1 LEQANIAKSDPAFL
15 TNSGNGC
22 RKTEGQAMRSYP
34 TIGDILEARERIKP
48 HIRHTPLLRAEK
60 MEGAVCCQLYLKPE
74 MLQITGAFKIRGAL
88 NKMLS
93 LPRDAIANGVIASSS
108 GNHAQGLSYAARM
121 LGVKVVLVLPVTTPK
136 IKIANTQAL
145 GAEVILF
152 DGDTA
157 ARWKRV
163 YEIAAENNYATVHG
177 FEDPLVMAG
186 QGTIGCE
193 ILEDL
198 EDVDA
203 VIVPLGGGGLISG
216 IATAIKETKPSV
228 RVIGAEPA
236 LTPKYYQSRING
248 ERTPL
253 PLKNT
258 IADGLR
264 ISVPGQNPYP
274 IIEKY
279 VDEIVLVEDEYII
292 AGMRA
297 LAKDAKLIAEPA
309 ASIGIGALLAGSI
322 KVRSGEKVSVVLSG
336 GNWDPCDL
344 AEIYAGAK

>member
-1 LEQANIAKSDPAFL
+1 M
-15 TNSGNGC
+15 T
-22 RKTEGQAMRSYP
+22 MRDYP
-34 TIGDILEARERIKP
+34 TIQDIREAQERLKP
-48 HIRHTPLLRAEK
+48 HVRHTPLLRAEK
-60 MEGAVCCQLYLKPE
+60 MEKALGCQLYLKPE
-74 MLQITGAFKIRGAL
+74 TLQITGAFKIRGAL
-88 NKMLS
+88 NKSLS
-93 LPRDAIANGVIASSS
+93 LSKEAIANGIIATSS
-108 GNHAQGLSYAARM
+108 GNHAQGLAYAARL
-121 LGVKVVLVLPVTTPK
+121 LGVKAVLVIPVNSPK
-136 IKIANTQAL
+136 IKIENTKAL

-163 YEIAAENNYATVHG
+163 CEIAEENNYAVVHA

-198 EDVDA
+198 EDVDT
-203 VIVPLGGGGLISG
+203 VIIPMGGGGLISG

-236 LTPKYYQSRING
+236 LTPKYFHSRINK
-248 ERTPL
+248 ERTSL

-279 VDEIVLVEDEYII
+279 VDEIVLVEDEHII
-292 AGMRA
+292 AGMRL
-297 LAKDAKLIAEPA
+297 LAKEAKLIAEPA
-309 ASIGIGALLAGSI
+309 AAIGIGALLAGAI
-322 KVRSGEKVSVVLSG
+322 KVKPDEKVCVVLTG
-336 GNWDPCDL
+336 GNWDLCDL
-344 AEIYAGAK
+344 AEIYKLIE

>member
-1 LEQANIAKSDPAFL
+1 
-15 TNSGNGC
+15 
-22 RKTEGQAMRSYP
+22 M
-34 TIGDILEARERIKP
+34 
-48 HIRHTPLLRAEK
+48 
-60 MEGAVCCQLYLKPE
+60 M
-74 MLQITGAFKIRGAL
+74 
-88 NKMLS
+88 
-93 LPRDAIANGVIASSS
+93 
-108 GNHAQGLSYAARM
+108 
-121 LGVKVVLVLPVTTPK
+121 GVKALLVLPVTTPN
-136 IKIANTQAL
+136 IKIGNTRAL

-163 YEIAAENNYATVHG
+163 AEIAAENNHAVVHA

-198 EDVDA
+198 ADVDT
-203 VIVPLGGGGLISG
+203 VIIPMGGGGLISG

-236 LTPKYYQSRING
+236 LTPKYFHSRINKQ
-248 ERTPL
+248 RTSL

-279 VDEIVLVEDEYII
+279 VDEIVLVDDEHII

-297 LAKDAKLIAEPA
+297 LASDVKLIAEPA
-309 ASIGIGALLAGSI
+309 ASIGIGALLAGAVN
-322 KVRSGEKVSVVLSG
+322 VRPDEKVCVLLSG
-336 GNWDPCDL
+336 GNWDLCDL
-344 AEIYAGAK
+344 AGIYAADGNRSNRDNSMDLTSKT

>member
-1 LEQANIAKSDPAFL
+1 
-15 TNSGNGC
+15 
-22 RKTEGQAMRSYP
+22 MRNYP
-34 TIGDILEARERIKP
+34 TIQDIREAQERLKP

-60 MEGAVCCQLYLKPE
+60 IEGAVGCQLYLKPE
-74 MLQITGAFKIRGAL
+74 TLQITGAFKIRGAL
-88 NKMLS
+88 NMSLS
-93 LPRDAIANGVIASSS
+93 LPREAIANGLIATSS
-108 GNHAQGLSYAARM
+108 GNHAQGLAYAARL
-121 LGVKVVLVLPVTTPK
+121 LGVKAVLVLPTTTPA
-136 IKIANTQAL
+136 IKVASTKAL
-145 GAEVILF
+145 GAEVIHF

-163 YEIAAENNYATVHG
+163 REIAEEKKYAVVHA

-198 EDVDA
+198 DDVDT
-203 VIVPLGGGGLISG
+203 VIIPMGGGGLISG

-236 LTPKYYQSRING
+236 LTPKYYHSRINQQ
-248 ERTPL
+248 RTSL
-253 PLKNT
+253 PLKMT

-264 ISVPGQNPYP
+264 LSVPGQNPYP

-279 VDEIVLVEDEYII
+279 VDEIVLVEDEHII

-297 LAKDAKLIAEPA
+297 LAQDAKLIAEPA
-309 ASIGIGALLAGSI
+309 ASIGIGALLAGSV
-322 KVRSGEKVSVVLSG
+322 KVRPDEKVCAVLTG
-336 GNWDPCDL
+336 GNWDLSAL
-344 AEIYAGAK
+344 ADVYKQAA

>member
-1 LEQANIAKSDPAFL
+1 
-15 TNSGNGC
+15 
-22 RKTEGQAMRSYP
+22 MRNYP
-34 TIGDILEARERIKP
+34 TIQDVREARERLKP
-48 HIRHTPLLRAEK
+48 YIRHTPLLRAEK
-60 MEGAVCCQLYLKPE
+60 IEKAVGCELYLKPE
-74 MLQITGAFKIRGAL
+74 TLQITGAFKIRGAL
-88 NKMLS
+88 NKALT
-93 LPRDAIANGVIASSS
+93 LPREEIARGVIATSS
-108 GNHAQGLSYAARM
+108 GNHAQGLAYAART
-121 LGVKVVLVLPVTTPK
+121 LGVKAILVVPVTTPK
-136 IKIANTQAL
+136 IKIENTKAL

-163 YEIAAENNYATVHG
+163 YEIAEENKYAVVHA

-198 EDVDA
+198 EDVDT
-203 VIVPLGGGGLISG
+203 VIVPMGGGGLISG

-236 LTPKYYQSRING
+236 LTPKYFHSRKNKQ
-248 ERTPL
+248 RTSL

-264 ISVPGQNPYP
+264 LSVPGQNPYP
-274 IIEKY
+274 IIERY
-279 VDEIVLVEDEYII
+279 VDEIVLVDDEHIM

-297 LAKDAKLIAEPA
+297 LARDAKLIAEPA
-309 ASIGIGALLAGSI
+309 ASIGIGALLAGAV
-322 KVRSGEKVSVVLSG
+322 KVEPHEKVCAVLSG
-336 GNWDPCDL
+336 GNWDLADL
-344 AEIYAGAK
+344 AEIYKSSDQAVAPRAPQPLSNPSPG

>member
-1 LEQANIAKSDPAFL
+1 
-15 TNSGNGC
+15 
-22 RKTEGQAMRSYP
+22 MRNCP
-34 TIGDILEARERIKP
+34 TIQDIRDAQDRLRP

-60 MEGAVCCQLYLKPE
+60 IERSVGCQLYLKSE
-74 MLQITGAFKIRGAL
+74 TLQITGAFKIRGAL
-88 NKMLS
+88 NKSLS
-93 LPRDAIANGVIASSS
+93 LPKEEIANGIIATSS
-108 GNHAQGLSYAARM
+108 GNHAQGLAYAARM
-121 LGVKVVLVLPVTTPK
+121 LGVKAFLVLPVTTPK
-136 IKIANTQAL
+136 IKIANTKAL

-157 ARWKRV
+157 ARWKKV
-163 YEIAAENNYATVHG
+163 YEIAEENKYAVVHA

-198 EDVDA
+198 DDVDT
-203 VIVPLGGGGLISG
+203 VIVPVGGGGLISG

-228 RVIGAEPA
+228 RVVGAEPA
-236 LTPKYYQSRING
+236 LTPKYYHSRINK
-248 ERTPL
+248 ERTSL

-264 ISVPGQNPYP
+264 ISVPGRNPYP

-279 VDEIVLVEDEYII
+279 VDEIVLVDDEHIV

-297 LAKDAKLIAEPA
+297 LARDAKLIAEPA
-309 ASIGIGALLAGSI
+309 ASIGVGALLAGAV
-322 KVRSGEKVSVVLSG
+322 KVRPDEKVCAVLTG
-336 GNWDPCDL
+336 GNWDLCDL
-344 AEIYAGAK
+344 AEVYKTGE

>member
-1 LEQANIAKSDPAFL
+1 
-15 TNSGNGC
+15 
-22 RKTEGQAMRSYP
+22 MRNYP
-34 TIGDILEARERIKP
+34 TLQDIREARERLKP

-60 MEGAVCCQLYLKPE
+60 IEKALGCQLYLKPE
-74 MLQITGAFKIRGAL
+74 TLQITGAFKIRGAL
-88 NKMLS
+88 NKALS
-93 LPRDAIANGVIASSS
+93 LPREAIANGLIATSS
-108 GNHAQGLSYAARM
+108 GNHAQGIAYAARM
-121 LGVKVVLVLPVTTPK
+121 LGVKAIIVVPVTTPR
-136 IKIANTQAL
+136 IKIENTQAL

-163 YEIAAENNYATVHG
+163 CEIAEENQYTAIHG

-198 EDVDA
+198 EDVDT
-203 VIVPLGGGGLISG
+203 VIVPLGGGGLLSG

-236 LTPKYYQSRING
+236 LTPKYYQSRINKQ
-248 ERTPL
+248 RTSL

-258 IADGLR
+258 IADGVR
-264 ISVPGQNPYP
+264 ISVPGQNPFP

-279 VDEIVLVEDEYII
+279 VDEIVLVEDEHII
-292 AGMRA
+292 AGMRV

-309 ASIGIGALLAGSI
+309 ASIGIGALLAGAV
-322 KVRSGEKVSVVLSG
+322 KVRPDEKVCAVLSG
-336 GNWDPCDL
+336 GNWNLSDL
-344 AEIYAGAK
+344 AEIYKDAE

>member
-1 LEQANIAKSDPAFL
+1 
-15 TNSGNGC
+15 
-22 RKTEGQAMRSYP
+22 MRNYP
-34 TIGDILEARERIKP
+34 TIQDIREVQERLRP

-60 MEGAVCCQLYLKPE
+60 IEKAAGCRLYLKPE
-74 MLQITGAFKIRGAL
+74 TLQITGAFKIRGAL
-88 NKMLS
+88 NKALS
-93 LPRDAIANGVIASSS
+93 LSKEEIANGMIATSS
-108 GNHAQGLSYAARM
+108 GNHAQGLAYAARM
-121 LGVKVVLVLPVTTPK
+121 LGVKAILVLPVTTPK
-136 IKIANTQAL
+136 IKIENTKAL

-163 YEIAAENNYATVHG
+163 YEIAEENEYAAVHA
-177 FEDPLVMAG
+177 FEDPIVMAG

-193 ILEDL
+193 ILQDL
-198 EDVDA
+198 DDVET
-203 VIVPLGGGGLISG
+203 VIVPIGGGGLISG

-236 LTPKYYQSRING
+236 LTPKYFHSRMNK
-248 ERTPL
+248 ERTSL

-274 IIEKY
+274 IIERY
-279 VDEIVLVEDEYII
+279 VDEIVLVEDEHII

-309 ASIGIGALLAGSI
+309 ASIGVGALLAGSI
-322 KVRSGEKVSVVLSG
+322 DVKLDEKVCAVLSG
-336 GNWDPCDL
+336 GNWDLRDL
-344 AEIYAGAK
+344 AEIYNVAG

>member
-1 LEQANIAKSDPAFL
+1 
-15 TNSGNGC
+15 
-22 RKTEGQAMRSYP
+22 MRSYP
-34 TIGDILEARERIKP
+34 TIQDIREAQERLKP
-48 HIRHTPLLRAEK
+48 HIRHTPLLRADKIEK
-60 MEGAVCCQLYLKPE
+60 AAGCELYLKPE
-74 MLQITGAFKIRGAL
+74 TLQITGAFKIRGAL
-88 NKMLS
+88 NKALS
-93 LPRDAIANGVIASSS
+93 LSREEIANGIIATSS
-108 GNHAQGLSYAARM
+108 GNHAQGLAYAARM
-121 LGVKVVLVLPVTTPK
+121 LDVKAILILPVTTPK
-136 IKIANTQAL
+136 IKIENTKAL

-163 YEIAAENNYATVHG
+163 YEIAAENKYAAVHA
-177 FEDPLVMAG
+177 FEDPIVMAG

-193 ILEDL
+193 ILQDL
-198 EDVDA
+198 DDVDT
-203 VIVPLGGGGLISG
+203 VIVPIGGGGLISG

-236 LTPKYYQSRING
+236 LTPKYFHSRINK
-248 ERTPL
+248 ERTSL

-279 VDEIVLVEDEYII
+279 VDEIVLVEDEHII

-309 ASIGIGALLAGSI
+309 ASIGVGALLAGSI
-322 KVRSGEKVSVVLSG
+322 DVKPDEKVCAVLSG
-336 GNWDPCDL
+336 GNWDLRDL
-344 AEIYAGAK
+344 AEIYNVAG

>member
-1 LEQANIAKSDPAFL
+1 M
-15 TNSGNGC
+15 T
-22 RKTEGQAMRSYP
+22 MRNYP
-34 TIGDILEARERIKP
+34 TIQDIREAQERLRP

-60 MEGAVCCQLYLKPE
+60 IEKAAGCRLYLKPE
-74 MLQITGAFKIRGAL
+74 TLQITGAFKIRGAL
-88 NKMLS
+88 NKALS
-93 LPRDAIANGVIASSS
+93 LSKEEIANGMIATSS
-108 GNHAQGLSYAARM
+108 GNHAQGLAYAARM
-121 LGVKVVLVLPVTTPK
+121 LGVKAILVLPVTTPK
-136 IKIANTQAL
+136 IKIENTKAL

-163 YEIAAENNYATVHG
+163 YEIAEENEYAAVHA
-177 FEDPLVMAG
+177 FEDPIVMAG

-193 ILEDL
+193 ILQDL
-198 EDVDA
+198 DDVDT
-203 VIVPLGGGGLISG
+203 VIVPIGGGGLISG

-236 LTPKYYQSRING
+236 LTPKYFHSRMNK
-248 ERTPL
+248 ERTSL

-274 IIEKY
+274 IIERY
-279 VDEIVLVEDEYII
+279 VDEIVLVEDEHII

-309 ASIGIGALLAGSI
+309 ASIGVGALLAGSI
-322 KVRSGEKVSVVLSG
+322 DVKLDEKVCAVLSG
-336 GNWDPCDL
+336 GNWDLRDL
-344 AEIYAGAK
+344 AEIYNVAG

>member
-1 LEQANIAKSDPAFL
+1 
-15 TNSGNGC
+15 
-22 RKTEGQAMRSYP
+22 MRNYP
-34 TIGDILEARERIKP
+34 TIQDIREAQHRLKP
-48 HIRHTPLLRAEK
+48 HIRHTPLLRADKIEK
-60 MEGAVCCQLYLKPE
+60 AAGCQLYLKPE
-74 MLQITGAFKIRGAL
+74 TLQITGAFKIRGAL
-88 NKMLS
+88 NKALS
-93 LPRDAIANGVIASSS
+93 LPREEIANGIIATSS
-108 GNHAQGLSYAARM
+108 GNHAQGLAYAARM
-121 LGVKVVLVLPVTTPK
+121 LGVKAILVLPVTTPK
-136 IKIANTQAL
+136 IKIENTKAL

-163 YEIAAENNYATVHG
+163 YEIAEENKYATVHA
-177 FEDPLVMAG
+177 FEDPIVMAG

-198 EDVDA
+198 HDVDT
-203 VIVPLGGGGLISG
+203 VIVPVGGGGLISG

-236 LTPKYYQSRING
+236 LTPKYFHSRINK
-248 ERTPL
+248 ERTSL

-279 VDEIVLVEDEYII
+279 VDEIVLVEDGHTI
-292 AGMRA
+292 AGMRG

-309 ASIGIGALLAGSI
+309 ASIGVGALLAGTI
-322 KVRSGEKVSVVLSG
+322 DVKPDEKVCAVLSG
-336 GNWDPCDL
+336 GNWDLGDL
-344 AEIYAGAK
+344 AEIYNVAG

>member
-1 LEQANIAKSDPAFL
+1 
-15 TNSGNGC
+15 
-22 RKTEGQAMRSYP
+22 MRNHP
-34 TIGDILEARERIKP
+34 TIQDIREAQERLRL

-60 MEGAVCCQLYLKPE
+60 IEKALGCQLYLKPE
-74 MLQITGAFKIRGAL
+74 TLQITGAFKIRGAL
-88 NKMLS
+88 NKALS
-93 LPRDAIANGVIASSS
+93 LPREEIANGIVASSS

-121 LGVKVVLVLPVTTPK
+121 LGVKVILVLPVTTPK
-136 IKIANTQAL
+136 IKIVNTKAL

-152 DGDTA
+152 DGDNA

-163 YEIAAENNYATVHG
+163 YEIAEDNKYAVIHG
-177 FEDPLVMAG
+177 FEDPVVMAG

-198 EDVDA
+198 EDVDT
-203 VIVPLGGGGLISG
+203 VIVPVGGGGLISG

-236 LTPKYYQSRING
+236 LTPKYFYSRINRA
-248 ERTPL
+248 RTSF

-264 ISVPGQNPYP
+264 LSVPGQNPYP
-274 IIEKY
+274 IIENY
-279 VDEIVLVEDEYII
+279 VDEIILVDDEHII

-297 LAKDAKLIAEPA
+297 LAKNAKLIAEPA

-322 KVRSGEKVSVVLSG
+322 NVKPDEKVCAVVTG
-336 GNWDPCDL
+336 GNWDLCDL
-344 AEIYAGAK
+344 AEIYKVAE

>member
-1 LEQANIAKSDPAFL
+1 MHE
-15 TNSGNGC
+15 
-22 RKTEGQAMRSYP
+22 YP
-34 TIGDILEARERIKP
+34 TLQDIHQARERLLP

-60 MEGAVCCQLYLKPE
+60 IEKQLGCELYLKPE
-74 MLQITGAFKIRGAL
+74 TLQITGAFKIRGAL
-88 NKMLS
+88 NKSLS
-93 LPRDAIANGVIASSS
+93 LPKEAIANGIIATSS
-108 GNHAQGLSYAARM
+108 GNHAQGLAYAARM
-121 LGVKVVLVLPVTTPK
+121 LGVKALLVLPVTTPK

-163 YEIAAENNYATVHG
+163 AEIAEENHYVMVHA
-177 FEDPLVMAG
+177 FEDPVVMAG

-193 ILEDL
+193 IIDDL
-198 EDVDA
+198 PDVDT
-203 VIVPLGGGGLISG
+203 VIIPIGGGGLISG
-216 IATAIKETKPSV
+216 IATALKETRPSI
-228 RVIGAEPA
+228 RVVGAEPA
-236 LTPKYYQSRING
+236 LTPKYYQSRINKQ
-248 ERTPL
+248 RTSL

-279 VDEIVLVEDEYII
+279 VDEIVLVEDEHII
-292 AGMRA
+292 EGMRI

-309 ASIGIGALLAGSI
+309 ASIGIGALLAGGLS
-322 KVRSGEKVSVVLSG
+322 VRPDEKVCAVLTG
-336 GNWDPCDL
+336 GNWDLFDL
-344 AEIYAGAK
+344 ADVYKPVA

>member
-1 LEQANIAKSDPAFL
+1 
-15 TNSGNGC
+15 
-22 RKTEGQAMRSYP
+22 MRNYP
-34 TIGDILEARERIKP
+34 TIQDIREAQERLKP
-48 HIRHTPLLRAEK
+48 HVRHTPLLRADKIEK
-60 MEGAVCCQLYLKPE
+60 AAGCQLYLKPE
-74 MLQITGAFKIRGAL
+74 TLQITGAFKIRGAL
-88 NKMLS
+88 NKALS
-93 LPRDAIANGVIASSS
+93 LSREEIANGIIATSS
-108 GNHAQGLSYAARM
+108 GNHAQGLAYAARM
-121 LGVKVVLVLPVTTPK
+121 LDVKAILILPVTTPK
-136 IKIANTQAL
+136 IKIENTKAL

-163 YEIAAENNYATVHG
+163 YEIAAENKYAAVHA
-177 FEDPLVMAG
+177 FEDPIVMAG

-193 ILEDL
+193 ILQDL
-198 EDVDA
+198 DDVDT
-203 VIVPLGGGGLISG
+203 VIVPIGGGGLISG

-236 LTPKYYQSRING
+236 LTPKYFHSRINK
-248 ERTPL
+248 ERTSL

-279 VDEIVLVEDEYII
+279 VDEIVLVEDEHII

-309 ASIGIGALLAGSI
+309 ASIGVGALLAGSI
-322 KVRSGEKVSVVLSG
+322 DVNPDEKVCAVLSG
-336 GNWDPCDL
+336 GNWDLRDL
-344 AEIYAGAK
+344 AEIYNVAG

>member
-1 LEQANIAKSDPAFL
+1 
-15 TNSGNGC
+15 
-22 RKTEGQAMRSYP
+22 MRDHP
-34 TIGDILEARERIKP
+34 TIQDIREAQERLQP
-48 HIRHTPLLRAEK
+48 HIKHTPLLRAEK
-60 MEGAVCCQLYLKPE
+60 IEKAAGCQLYLKPE
-74 MLQITGAFKIRGAL
+74 TLQITGAFKIRGAL
-88 NKMLS
+88 NKTLS
-93 LPRDAIANGVIASSS
+93 LPREEIANGIIATSS
-108 GNHAQGLSYAARM
+108 GNHAQGLAYAARM
-121 LGVKVVLVLPVTTPK
+121 LGVKAILVLPVTTPK

-163 YEIAAENNYATVHG
+163 YEIAEENGYVPVHA

-198 EDVDA
+198 PDVDT
-203 VIVPLGGGGLISG
+203 VIIPMGGGGLISG
-216 IATAIKETKPSV
+216 IATAIKETRPSV
-228 RVIGAEPA
+228 RVVGAEPA
-236 LTPKYYQSRING
+236 LTPKYYHSRLNKQ
-248 ERTPL
+248 RTTL

-274 IIEKY
+274 IIERY
-279 VDEIVLVEDEYII
+279 VDEIVLVEDEHII
-292 AGMRA
+292 QGMRA

-309 ASIGIGALLAGSI
+309 AAIGIGALLAGVV
-322 KVRSGEKVSVVLSG
+322 KVRPDEKVCVVLTG
-336 GNWDPCDL
+336 GNWDLCDL
-344 AEIYAGAK
+344 AEVFGAAD

>member
-1 LEQANIAKSDPAFL
+1 
-15 TNSGNGC
+15 
-22 RKTEGQAMRSYP
+22 MRDHP
-34 TIGDILEARERIKP
+34 TIQDIREAQERLKP
-48 HIRHTPLLRAEK
+48 HIKHTPLLRAEK
-60 MEGAVCCQLYLKPE
+60 IEKAAGCQLYLKPE
-74 MLQITGAFKIRGAL
+74 TLQITGAFKIRGAL
-88 NKMLS
+88 NKSLS
-93 LPRDAIANGVIASSS
+93 LPKEAIANGIIATSS
-108 GNHAQGLSYAARM
+108 GNHAQGLAYAARM
-121 LGVKVVLVLPVTTPK
+121 LGVKAILVLPVTTPK
-136 IKIANTQAL
+136 IKIENTKNL

-163 YEIAAENNYATVHG
+163 YEIAEENKYAVVHA

-193 ILEDL
+193 ILQDL
-198 EDVDA
+198 EDVDT
-203 VIVPLGGGGLISG
+203 VIIPMGGGGLISG

-236 LTPKYYQSRING
+236 LTSKYFHSRINK
-248 ERTPL
+248 ERTSL

-279 VDEIVLVEDEYII
+279 VDEIVLVEDEHII

-297 LAKDAKLIAEPA
+297 LAQDAKLIAEPA
-309 ASIGIGALLAGSI
+309 ASIGIGALLAGAI
-322 KVRSGEKVSVVLSG
+322 KVRPDEKVCVVLTG
-336 GNWDPCDL
+336 GNWDLCDL
-344 AEIYAGAK
+344 AEIYKLIE

>member
-1 LEQANIAKSDPAFL
+1 MIS
-15 TNSGNGC
+15 T
-22 RKTEGQAMRSYP
+22 MRNYP
-34 TIGDILEARERIKP
+34 TIQDIREAQDRLKP
-48 HIRHTPLLRAEK
+48 HIRRTPLLRAEII
-60 MEGAVCCQLYLKPE
+60 ERAVGCQLYLKPE
-74 MLQITGAFKIRGAL
+74 TLQITGSFKIRGAL
-88 NKMLS
+88 NKSLS
-93 LPRDAIANGVIASSS
+93 LPREEIANGIIATSS
-108 GNHAQGLSYAARM
+108 GNHAQGLAYAARM
-121 LGVKVVLVLPVTTPK
+121 LGVKAILVVPVTTPR

-163 YEIAAENNYATVHG
+163 YEIAEENKYAVVHA

-198 EDVDA
+198 EDVDT
-203 VIVPLGGGGLISG
+203 VIIPMGGGGLISG

-228 RVIGAEPA
+228 RVVGAEPA
-236 LTPKYYQSRING
+236 LTPKYYHSRINKQ
-248 ERTPL
+248 RTSF

-279 VDEIVLVEDEYII
+279 VDEIVLVEDEYIV

-297 LAKDAKLIAEPA
+297 LARDAKLIAEPA
-309 ASIGIGALLAGSI
+309 ASIGIGALLAGAI
-322 KVRSGEKVSVVLSG
+322 KVRPDEKVCAVLTG
-336 GNWDPCDL
+336 GNWDLCDL
-344 AEIYAGAK
+344 AEIYKLAE

>member
-1 LEQANIAKSDPAFL
+1 
-15 TNSGNGC
+15 
-22 RKTEGQAMRSYP
+22 
-34 TIGDILEARERIKP
+34 
-48 HIRHTPLLRAEK
+48 LRAEK
-60 MEGAVCCQLYLKPE
+60 IEKAVGCQLYLKPE
-74 MLQITGAFKIRGAL
+74 TLQITGAFKIRGAL
-88 NKMLS
+88 NKALS
-93 LPRDAIANGVIASSS
+93 LPREAIANGLIATSS
-108 GNHAQGLSYAARM
+108 GNHAQGIAYAARM
-121 LGVKVVLVLPVTTPK
+121 LGVKATIVVPVTTPK
-136 IKIANTQAL
+136 IKIENTQAL

-157 ARWKRV
+157 ARWKKV
-163 YEIAAENNYATVHG
+163 CEIAEENKYAAVHG

-186 QGTIGCE
+186 QGTIGLE

-198 EDVDA
+198 EDVDT

-236 LTPKYYQSRING
+236 LTPKYYQSRINK
-248 ERTPL
+248 ERTSL

-258 IADGLR
+258 IADGVR

-279 VDEIVLVEDEYII
+279 VDEIVLVEDEHII

-309 ASIGIGALLAGSI
+309 ASIGIGALLAGAV
-322 KVRSGEKVSVVLSG
+322 KVRPDEKVCAVLSG
-336 GNWDPCDL
+336 GNWNLSDL
-344 AEIYAGAK
+344 AEIYARSE

>member
-1 LEQANIAKSDPAFL
+1 
-15 TNSGNGC
+15 
-22 RKTEGQAMRSYP
+22 MRTCP
-34 TIGDILEARERIKP
+34 TLQDILEAKERLKP

-60 MEGAVCCQLYLKPE
+60 IEKEVGCRLYLKPE
-74 MLQITGAFKIRGAL
+74 TLQITGAFKIRGAL
-88 NKMLS
+88 NKVLS
-93 LPRDAIANGVIASSS
+93 MPKEEIANGIIATSS
-108 GNHAQGLSYAARM
+108 GNHAQGLAYAARM
-121 LGVKVVLVLPVTTPK
+121 AGVKAFLVVPATTPK
-136 IKIANTQAL
+136 IKIANTRAL

-152 DGDTA
+152 DGDNA

-163 YEIAAENNYATVHG
+163 YEIAEENNYVVVHG

-198 EDVDA
+198 EDVDT

-228 RVIGAEPA
+228 RVVGAEPA
-236 LTPKYYQSRING
+236 LTPKYFHSRINK
-248 ERTPL
+248 ERTSL

-264 ISVPGQNPYP
+264 LSVPGRNPYP

-279 VDEIVLVEDEYII
+279 VDEIVLVEDEHIV

-309 ASIGIGALLAGSI
+309 ASIGVGALLAGAI
-322 KVRSGEKVSVVLSG
+322 KVKPDEKVCAVLTG
-336 GNWDPCDL
+336 GNWDLWDL
-344 AEIYAGAK
+344 ADVYRAQE

>member
-1 LEQANIAKSDPAFL
+1 
-15 TNSGNGC
+15 
-22 RKTEGQAMRSYP
+22 MRNYP
-34 TIGDILEARERIKP
+34 TIQDIREAQERLKP

-60 MEGAVCCQLYLKPE
+60 IEKAVGCQLYLKPE
-74 MLQITGAFKIRGAL
+74 TLQITGAFKIRGAL
-88 NKMLS
+88 NKALS
-93 LPRDAIANGVIASSS
+93 LPREAIANGLIATSS
-108 GNHAQGLSYAARM
+108 GNHAQGIAYAARM
-121 LGVKVVLVLPVTTPK
+121 LGVKATIVVPVTTPK
-136 IKIANTQAL
+136 IKIENTQAL

-163 YEIAAENNYATVHG
+163 CEIAEENKYAAVHG

-198 EDVDA
+198 DDVDT
-203 VIVPLGGGGLISG
+203 VIVPLGGGGLLSG

-236 LTPKYYQSRING
+236 LTPKYYQSRINK
-248 ERTPL
+248 ERTSL

-258 IADGLR
+258 IADGVR
-264 ISVPGQNPYP
+264 ISVPGQNPFP

-279 VDEIVLVEDEYII
+279 VDEIVLVEDEHII
-292 AGMRA
+292 AGMRV

-309 ASIGIGALLAGSI
+309 ASIGIGALLAGAV
-322 KVRSGEKVSVVLSG
+322 KVRPDEKVCAVLSG
-336 GNWDPCDL
+336 GNWNLSDL
-344 AEIYAGAK
+344 AEIYKDAE

>member
-1 LEQANIAKSDPAFL
+1 
-15 TNSGNGC
+15 
-22 RKTEGQAMRSYP
+22 MRNHP
-34 TIGDILEARERIKP
+34 TLQDIQEARERLKP

-60 MEGAVCCQLYLKPE
+60 IEKAAGCQVYLKPE
-74 MLQITGAFKIRGAL
+74 TLQITGAFKIRGAL
-88 NKMLS
+88 NKSLS
-93 LPRDAIANGVIASSS
+93 LSRQEIANGIIATSS
-108 GNHAQGLSYAARM
+108 GNHAQGLAYAARM
-121 LGVKVVLVLPVTTPK
+121 LGVKAFLVLPVTTPK
-136 IKIANTQAL
+136 IKIDNTKAL

-163 YEIAAENNYATVHG
+163 NEIAQENKYAVVHA

-198 EDVDA
+198 EDVDT
-203 VIVPLGGGGLISG
+203 VIVPMGGGGLISG

-228 RVIGAEPA
+228 RVVGAEPA
-236 LTPKYYQSRING
+236 LTPKYFHSRINK
-248 ERTPL
+248 ERTSL

-279 VDEIVLVEDEYII
+279 VDEIVLVDDEHIV

-297 LAKDAKLIAEPA
+297 LARDAKLVAEPA
-309 ASIGIGALLAGSI
+309 ASIGIGALLAQAVAV
-322 KVRSGEKVSVVLSG
+322 KPDEKVCVVLSG
-336 GNWDPCDL
+336 GNWDLADL
-344 AEIYAGAK
+344 ADVYKRGE

>member
-1 LEQANIAKSDPAFL
+1 
-15 TNSGNGC
+15 
-22 RKTEGQAMRSYP
+22 MRNYP
-34 TIGDILEARERIKP
+34 TIQDIREAQERLES
-48 HIRHTPLLRAEK
+48 HIRHTPLLRADKIEK
-60 MEGAVCCQLYLKPE
+60 AVGCQLYLKPE
-74 MLQITGAFKIRGAL
+74 TLQITGAFKIRGAL
-88 NKMLS
+88 NKALS
-93 LPRDAIANGVIASSS
+93 LSREEIANGIIATSS
-108 GNHAQGLSYAARM
+108 GNHAQGLAYAARM
-121 LGVKVVLVLPVTTPK
+121 LGVKSILVLPITTPK
-136 IKIANTQAL
+136 IKVENTKAL

-163 YEIAAENNYATVHG
+163 YEIAAENKYAAVHA
-177 FEDPLVMAG
+177 FEDPIVMAG

-193 ILEDL
+193 ILQDL
-198 EDVDA
+198 DDVDT
-203 VIVPLGGGGLISG
+203 VIVPVGGGGLISG

-236 LTPKYYQSRING
+236 LTPKYFHSRINK
-248 ERTPL
+248 ERTSL

-279 VDEIVLVEDEYII
+279 VDEIVLVEDEHII

-309 ASIGIGALLAGSI
+309 ASIGVGALLAGSI
-322 KVRSGEKVSVVLSG
+322 DVKPDEKVCAVLSG
-336 GNWDPCDL
+336 GNWDLRDL
-344 AEIYAGAK
+344 AEIYKSAE